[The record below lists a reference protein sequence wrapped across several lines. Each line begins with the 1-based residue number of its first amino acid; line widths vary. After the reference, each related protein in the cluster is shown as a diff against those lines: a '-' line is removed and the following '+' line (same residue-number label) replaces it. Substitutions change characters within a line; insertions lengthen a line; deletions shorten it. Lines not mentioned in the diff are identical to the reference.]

1 MFDIVQSPALE
12 PLFLL
17 LKQFPSF
24 AMFGLHFGPMTRCI
38 SVHVVVGWLL
48 GIVVLMA
55 VALVKDRHGS
65 V

>member
-24 AMFGLHFGPMTRCI
+24 AVFGLHSGPMTRCTR
-38 SVHVVVGWLL
+38 VHVVGWLL

>member
-1 MFDIVQSPALE
+1 MFDIVQSPVLE
-12 PLFLL
+12 LLFML

-24 AMFGLHFGPMTRCI
+24 AMFGLHFGPMTRCT
-38 SVHVVVGWLL
+38 SVHVVGGLL